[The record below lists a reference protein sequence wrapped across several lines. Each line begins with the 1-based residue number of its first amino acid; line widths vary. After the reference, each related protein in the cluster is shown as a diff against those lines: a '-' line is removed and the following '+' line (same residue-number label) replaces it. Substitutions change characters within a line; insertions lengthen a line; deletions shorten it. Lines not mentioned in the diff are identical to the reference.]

1 MRGVRQILS
10 DAVVRAGFS
19 RLVEATDDLALD
31 SPNYTNDDTAS
42 RHSPPCAVPASS
54 LLPEDKCLYVSQRS
68 EASGR

>member
-1 MRGVRQILS
+1 MVRRRACRLAWEQWHMLS
-10 DAVVRAGFS
+10 
-19 RLVEATDDLALD
+19 TDDLALD

-54 LLPEDKCLYVSQRS
+54 LLPEDKCLYVNQRS